1 MTLSKDPVLSSRKS
15 VQRLPFQQDIRQTL
29 PQRCSY
35 SATKQIWT
43 WPASYSLSQS
53 TCHWPLQTKCQ
64 EHSISGNRR
73 WGFIQNRTS
82 LTEVEVAVLPS
93 RAGEKSSH
101 HGLFWSKG
109 LFTTIHAKP
118 YPPLLCLRTSPGM
131 TETID
136 ERSLLEHRDNV
147 KFVKSHPG
155 N

>member
-93 RAGEKSSH
+93 RAGEKIPWALIMACFEAKVCSLQFMPSPIH
-101 HGLFWSKG
+101 LSFVLGHPQEWQREQMKGACWSTG
-109 LFTTIHAKP
+109 T
-118 YPPLLCLRTSPGM
+118 M
-131 TETID
+131 
-136 ERSLLEHRDNV
+136 
-147 KFVKSHPG
+147 
-155 N
+155 